1 MNNPLPP
8 PVDEPLYQ
16 QIQRLIAQASKST
29 RPEKPALP
37 TLEQRL
43 LDWITSLTPAQ
54 IARPYTTIEVIKLAS
69 LTGKY
74 RSCPALQE
82 VAQLLRKHG
91 FEPKRS
97 WVANTYNRRYWAFK
111 GKQHD

>member
-1 MNNPLPP
+1 MNNFLPP
-8 PVDEPLYQ
+8 PVDEPLYR
-16 QIQRLIAQASKST
+16 QIQRLKNQASKST
-29 RPEKPALP
+29 RPKKPALP

-54 IARPYTTIEVIKLAS
+54 LQRPYTTLEVIKLAS

-74 RSCPALQE
+74 RDSPALQE

-91 FEPKRS
+91 FESKRS
-97 WVANTYNRRYWAFK
+97 WVVSSYNRRYWKFK
-111 GKQHD
+111 GQK